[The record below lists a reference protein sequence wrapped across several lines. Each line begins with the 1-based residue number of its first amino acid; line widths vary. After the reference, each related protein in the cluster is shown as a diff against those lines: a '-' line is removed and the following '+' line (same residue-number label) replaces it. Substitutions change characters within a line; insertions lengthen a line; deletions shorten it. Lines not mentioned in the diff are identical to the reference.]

1 MLRYIQTREPEP
13 ESNEVTA
20 LGAEEFTLI
29 WVAKSADLITGY
41 LPELASRVRGRLR
54 STSRWGVLLS

>member
-1 MLRYIQTREPEP
+1 MFGFWRVLRYIQTREPEP

-41 LPELASRVRGRLR
+41 LPELVSHLYTTCANVN
-54 STSRWGVLLS
+54 